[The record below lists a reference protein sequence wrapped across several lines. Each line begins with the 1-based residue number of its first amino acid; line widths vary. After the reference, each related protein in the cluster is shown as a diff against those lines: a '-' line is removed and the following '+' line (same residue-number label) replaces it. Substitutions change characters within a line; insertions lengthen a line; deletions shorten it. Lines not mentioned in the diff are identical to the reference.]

1 VKAESPKGQPTHKSN
16 LVGAYASG
24 GFPTTGQLFIAR
36 ESGTEMVGSFGNKT
50 AVANNEQIVSGI
62 THGVASGIRSV
73 MNTTVSVGGSGGD
86 YQITYRAVRDAIRD
100 TQKDDSTVLILDGK
114 AVGEAVVKRINNT
127 TTTSGVSPIRTK

>member
-1 VKAESPKGQPTHKSN
+1 M
-16 LVGAYASG
+16 YASG
-24 GFPTTGQLFIAR
+24 GFPSMGELFLAR
-36 ESGTEMVGSFGNKT
+36 ENGAEMVGSFGNKT

-62 THGVASGIRSV
+62 TYGVASGIRSV
-73 MNTTVSVGGSGGD
+73 MNSTVSVGGSGGD

-127 TTTSGVSPIRTK
+127 TTKSGVSPIRTK